1 MNNYKKIVVVAFL
14 FATTLFYGQNKPD
27 WEKIKTL
34 KIAFLTERLN
44 LNSKEAQ
51 AFWPVYNDYEAKR
64 ESLREKGHTQIRS
77 KLKDSENLSETEAS
91 KLLDQFIKY
100 EEEEEEL
107 DKNFLTKISK
117 VISAKKTLLLLRSEE
132 DFKRQLIKQYHEKNK
147 GNK

>member
-1 MNNYKKIVVVAFL
+1 MNNYKKIFLVAFL
-14 FATTLFYGQNKPD
+14 LATTIFYGQNKPD
-27 WEKIKTL
+27 WDKIKTL

-51 AFWPVYNDYEAKR
+51 AFWPVYNDYESKR
-64 ESLREKGHTQIRS
+64 ESLREKGHTQIRG
-77 KLKDSENLSETEAS
+77 KLKDSENLSENEAS
-91 KLLDQFIKY
+91 KLLDQYIKY